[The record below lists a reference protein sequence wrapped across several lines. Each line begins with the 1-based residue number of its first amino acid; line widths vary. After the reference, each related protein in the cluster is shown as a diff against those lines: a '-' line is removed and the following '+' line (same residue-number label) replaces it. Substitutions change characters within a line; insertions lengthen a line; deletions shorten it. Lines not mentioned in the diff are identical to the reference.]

1 MYYFH
6 WDLSVKYSDLCS
18 HVKDRLS
25 VDFFSFAN
33 PEVFAFIVIICSR
46 MFLNRANRFKIFSQ
60 SKKPKLDFL
69 GVLYLFLKNLTL
81 Q

>member
-46 MFLNRANRFKIFSQ
+46 MFLEHRFKILSQ
-60 SKKPKLDFL
+60 LKKPKLDFF
-69 GVLYLFLKNLTL
+69 GVLYLF
-81 Q
+81 